1 MLVLVTRGR
10 SNFYNVMI
18 NKMGTIA
25 GDLWIKIEKASG
37 KLQPGIVKNKQA
49 NKQEQQNKPK
59 KNKNKRGSH
68 SEFTCEGT
76 VVLGR

>member
-1 MLVLVTRGR
+1 
-10 SNFYNVMI
+10 MI

-59 KNKNKRGSH
+59 KQK
-68 SEFTCEGT
+68 
-76 VVLGR
+76 